1 MDSSRRQDQRPS
13 INGLFGIVALL
24 FLILILRLFYLQI
37 TTSDDYARKSENNRI
52 TQKRMKAPR
61 GLIVDRSGRILA
73 RNRPFY
79 TVSLVR
85 TSRKDYE
92 TTRQAFIEETGDTIT
107 DGAYSRR
114 YRTIRLK
121 RDVDF
126 RTVSIV
132 EERLKDAWP
141 LLDIE
146 IEAQRHYPFR
156 ESAAHL
162 LGYMGIIRDED
173 RRSATDKAYMAGD
186 FIGKTGLEKVYEN
199 ELRGRDGVR
208 YYEVDAGGRTRQ
220 EFTER
225 DQLAEPGRELRLT
238 IDMDL
243 QLAAERALPDSL
255 AGAAVALDAQ
265 TGAVLAM
272 ANKPTFDPNVFVS
285 FQAQKE
291 RQKVLQSET
300 TLLNRAIRG
309 RYPPGSTLKMIGA
322 IAAVET
328 GITDTL
334 STFAACV
341 GSLQVGD
348 VVFRCN
354 NRSGH
359 GELNLIEAI
368 ETSCNTYFH
377 HLAQLMGIEI
387 WREYAEKFGLGRRT
401 GLVFEPGEYEGL
413 LPSRQY
419 YQERD
424 GWTLGHLLNLII
436 GQGAMLATP
445 IQMARYTAAIANGG
459 HLVTPHLSGLPSP
472 PQRIDG
478 ISASTLDII
487 RKAMHQV
494 VYGPQGTGW
503 RLAIDDIEVAGKSGT
518 AQVPNRENNSNDAW
532 FVAFAPYRNPKIA
545 VAVVVEGGGGGG
557 STAAPVAREIIEAF
571 RTKRAHSQKLES
583 RVDSTASYSLSQR

>member
-1 MDSSRRQDQRPS
+1 MDFSQRQDQRPS

-61 GLIVDRSGRILA
+61 GLIVDRSGRTLA

-238 IDMDL
+238 IDIDL

-265 TGAVLAM
+265 TGAILAM
-272 ANKPTFDPNVFVS
+272 ANKPTFDPNIFVS

-387 WREYAEKFGLGRRT
+387 WREYAEKFGLGRPT

-459 HLVTPHLSGLPSP
+459 NLVTPHLSGLSP
-472 PQRIDG
+472 PQQRIDG
-478 ISASTLDII
+478 ISESTLDII

-532 FVAFAPYRNPKIA
+532 FVAFAPYINPEIA

-571 RTKRAHSQKLES
+571 HTKRVHSEKLES

>member
-1 MDSSRRQDQRPS
+1 MESPQRQDQRPS

-24 FLILILRLFYLQI
+24 FIVLILRLFYLQI
-37 TTSDDYARKSENNRI
+37 TASADYARKSENNRI
-52 TQKRMKAPR
+52 TQKRVKAPR
-61 GLIVDRSGRILA
+61 GLIVDRDGRILA

-85 TSRKDYE
+85 TSHKDYE
-92 TTRQAFIEETGDTIT
+92 ASRQAFIEETGDTAT
-107 DGAYSRR
+107 DGKYSRR

-173 RRSATDKAYMAGD
+173 RRKEAGKAYMAGD
-186 FIGKTGLEKVYEN
+186 FIGKTGLEKVYEV

-220 EFTER
+220 EFSER
-225 DQLAEPGRELRLT
+225 DQLADPGQELQLT

-255 AGAAVALDAQ
+255 AGAVVALDAR

-272 ANKPTFDPNVFVS
+272 ANRPTFDPNIFVS

-291 RQKVLQSET
+291 RKKVLQSET

-309 RYPPGSTLKMIGA
+309 LYPPGSTLKMIGA
-322 IAAVET
+322 IAAMET

-377 HLAQLMGIEI
+377 HLAQLMGIET
-387 WREYAEKFGLGRRT
+387 WREYAEKFGLGQQT
-401 GLVFEPGEYEGL
+401 GLNFEPGEYVGL

-459 HLVTPHLSGLPSP
+459 NLVTPHLSGLPP
-472 PQRIDG
+472 PKQHIDG
-478 ISASTLDII
+478 ISESTLNIV
-487 RKAMHQV
+487 RRAMHRV

-503 RLAIDDIEVAGKSGT
+503 RLAIEGIDVAGKSGT

-532 FVAFAPYRNPKIA
+532 FVAFAPYRDPEIA

-571 RTKRAHSQKLES
+571 HVQKVRSEKIES
-583 RVDSTASYSLSQR
+583 HVDSTATYSMGQN

>member
-173 RRSATDKAYMAGD
+173 RRSSTDKAYMAGD

-225 DQLAEPGRELRLT
+225 DQIAEPGRELRLT

-272 ANKPTFDPNVFVS
+272 ANRPTFDPNIFVS

-387 WREYAEKFGLGRRT
+387 WREYAEKLGLGRRT

-459 HLVTPHLSGLPSP
+459 YLVTPHLSGLPP
-472 PQRIDG
+472 PQQRIDG

-532 FVAFAPYRNPKIA
+532 FVAFAPYRNPEIA

-571 RTKRAHSQKLES
+571 HTKRVHSEKLES